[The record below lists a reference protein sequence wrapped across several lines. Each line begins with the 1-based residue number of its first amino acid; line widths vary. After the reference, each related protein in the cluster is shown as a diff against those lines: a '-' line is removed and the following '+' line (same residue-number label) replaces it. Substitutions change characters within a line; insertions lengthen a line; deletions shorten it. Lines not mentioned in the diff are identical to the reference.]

1 MSYVFIYILFTF
13 ALYFSGVKSEGY
25 LCKIYVKFQSLRY
38 KYIVPPNNPQNV
50 VGYPIIIVIICQE
63 ILPVIKNGTVITDI
77 PINHVTT
84 LNTKKHLICTNIFSL
99 CNFLGY

>member
-1 MSYVFIYILFTF
+1 MLNYLGFMSYVFIYILFTF

-63 ILPVIKNGTVITDI
+63 ILPVIKNGTVIT
-77 PINHVTT
+77 
-84 LNTKKHLICTNIFSL
+84 TNIFSL
-99 CNFLGY
+99 CNFIGY